1 MQVHIIIFG
10 QLTDIMGSRLAL
22 DNIADTDNLIAVL
35 NKSYPALTDKK
46 YIVAV
51 DKEVITKNTSLTH
64 NSIVAL
70 LPPFSGG

>member
-64 NSIVAL
+64 KSIVAL